1 MPTTPASL
9 RLTSTGE
16 HGIML
21 AAMTLRT
28 RSSGLPAPERST
40 GGSHGTAPIPAWRLR
55 KSWAPKRR
63 CHNWV
68 VGIAATRSVVAGSG
82 HSTRRRAAS
91 SDAALARSRR
101 SVSRASA
108 KRLSS
113 DLRSCLRRDFCSYH
127 EPTAI
132 TGLRTANMAYMGFFI
147 TAMTSGTTTAMMLN
161 FAPSGISLGSGQTIG
176 SGRGGWPGRGGRLNG
191 AVPAGVTLCSDP
203 ARGAGFS

>member
-1 MPTTPASL
+1 
-9 RLTSTGE
+9 
-16 HGIML
+16 ML

-40 GGSHGTAPIPAWRLR
+40 GGSHGTAPTPAWRLR
-55 KSWAPKRR
+55 KSCAPKRR

-101 SVSRASA
+101 NVSRASA

-132 TGLRTANMAYMGFFI
+132 TGLKAANMAYMGFFI
-147 TAMTSGTTTAMMLN
+147 TTTMATAMTRGATTAMMLN
-161 FAPSGISLGSGQTIG
+161 LAPSAISLGSGQTIG

-191 AVPAGVTLCSDP
+191 TVPARVTLCSDP